1 MRVEHGAYA
10 LALGALAEALSVA
23 EAEELSVAEAEP
35 LAGAEAT
42 SSAGR
47 GTMVI
52 PFTVVLPSGEGPTG
66 DGPTDSGEGAAAP
79 FEPLLPSEPLLLSEP
94 LLPSELEEPVPELGA
109 AVAVAVDAPATMDD
123 ASSGVTV
130 EVVVVVIAPFVPE
143 PPRTI

>member
-66 DGPTDSGEGAAAP
+66 DGPTDSGEEAAAP
-79 FEPLLPSEPLLLSEP
+79 FEPLLLSEP

-123 ASSGVTV
+123 ASSGVMV